1 MHMIYSYTN
10 MNERKKRQRRMEGGS
25 ERRIKK
31 RNSRFLASSATNPE
45 YMRQKNDKL
54 RKIAVMLLFEH

>member
-1 MHMIYSYTN
+1 MIYSYTN

-25 ERRIKK
+25 ARRIKK